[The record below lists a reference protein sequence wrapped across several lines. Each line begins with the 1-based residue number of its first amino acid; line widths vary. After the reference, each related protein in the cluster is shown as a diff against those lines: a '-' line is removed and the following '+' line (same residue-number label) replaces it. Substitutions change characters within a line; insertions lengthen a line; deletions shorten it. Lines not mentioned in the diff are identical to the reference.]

1 VPESPGR
8 RALRGSDPPPTDPFR
23 KDPILT
29 PSAFDFPLGIQPWP
43 RELRRYRRRL
53 AEGYTFS
60 PLEDCPDSYR
70 LTAMVG
76 AGRMEGLFRRFART
90 LLPDESFL
98 ILEFYLDEWNG
109 DEHAQGE
116 PAVFYSPYLPTGEL
130 LRELQRYLPRLIHD
144 GFVGF
149 GLANNRLGIE
159 IFFSE
164 EKIFTCFT
172 GNHLQA
178 TSLFAR
184 EGVPHNPELVF
195 PADFGHDHLS
205 LQCFRRNQLPP
216 ELAVLSRRELDFQ
229 VFCQQLVDRLDMYRV
244 EDGELSFYL
253 SRREQD
259 LIEQRL
265 RQHAEFADYAEE
277 DFGAILLDWNDFV
290 DECDRLFEGDLWE
303 YQQGLK
309 LRDLIQYVIEGVPE
323 ELRDKLETILAE
335 PDRRFRQVLVD
346 RRKRLDAPGN
356 IKLRSE
362 RFWYQGVTRN
372 QGTSLRRDLIRTGW
386 YRPA

>member
-1 VPESPGR
+1 MI
-8 RALRGSDPPPTDPFR
+8 PT
-23 KDPILT
+23 
-29 PSAFDFPLGIQPWP
+29 AFDFPLGIQPWP
-43 RELRRYRRRL
+43 RELRHYGRKL

-60 PLEDCPDSYR
+60 PLEDCSDSYR
-70 LTAMVG
+70 LTAMIG
-76 AGRMEGLFRRFART
+76 AGRVAALFRTFART

-98 ILEFYLDEWNG
+98 ILEYYLDDWSG
-109 DEHAQGE
+109 DENEQSE
-116 PAVFYSPYLPTGEL
+116 PAVFYSPYLPTETL
-130 LRELQRYLPRLIHD
+130 LRELHRYLPRLIHD

-184 EGVPHNPELVF
+184 EGIPHNSDLVF

-205 LQCFRRNQLPP
+205 LQCYRRNALPP
-216 ELAVLSRRELDFQ
+216 ELAVLPRHELDFQ
-229 VFCQQLVDRLDMYRV
+229 VFCRELVDRLEMYQV
-244 EDGELSFYL
+244 EDGLSFYL

-265 RQHAEFADYAEE
+265 RQHEEFADYADE
-277 DFGAILLDWNDFV
+277 DFGAILLDWSDFV

-309 LRDLIQYVIEGVPE
+309 LRDLIQYVIEGVPAG
-323 ELRDKLETILAE
+323 LRQKLETILDE
-335 PDRRFRQVLVD
+335 PDRRFRKALVD

-356 IKLRSE
+356 ITLRSE
-362 RFWYQGVTRN
+362 RFWYQGIIRN
-372 QGTSLRRDLIRTGW
+372 QGTSLRRDLIRAGW
-386 YRPA
+386 YQPA